1 MRGQRTCTSFR
12 HARRRQCADNRA
24 MSLKADLLSLQLQPV
39 FESALARAGVHA
51 LTPIQVA
58 MIPPMLAAR
67 DLIATAQ
74 TGSGKT
80 LAYALPLLLQRLQ
93 APEQAPRVLG
103 GLILVP
109 TRELV
114 AQVAQTLLSLAAALP
129 RRLKIVAATGGEAI
143 NPQLMALRG
152 GADIV
157 IATPGRLLDLVT
169 HNALRLSQVSTLV
182 LDEADRLLDL
192 GFGAEL
198 DRILALLPAQRQ
210 SVLVSAT
217 FPAAI
222 ASLAKRRLR
231 DPLRITH
238 DAMPE
243 QAPSIT
249 QRAIAVDAGQRTQ
262 LLRHLLLEH
271 GWPQLLV
278 FVASRHG
285 ADKVAEKLS
294 KTGIAALPL
303 HGELSQGRRERT
315 LRAFKQADV
324 QVLVATDLAGR
335 GIDIDALPAVLNY
348 DLPRS
353 TVDYTH
359 RIGRTARAGASGVA
373 ISFVTA
379 DSAQQWRLI
388 EKRQGLRV
396 PTSVIEGFEPTP
408 VQAPAPDHAPGA
420 AVRAADDNGGIKGKR
435 PSKKD
440 KLRAAAQAQAGKP
453 G

>member
-1 MRGQRTCTSFR
+1 
-12 HARRRQCADNRA
+12 

-169 HNALRLSQVSTLV
+169 HNALGLSQVSTLV

>member
-1 MRGQRTCTSFR
+1 
-12 HARRRQCADNRA
+12 

-80 LAYALPLLLQRLQ
+80 LAYALPLLQQRLQ
-93 APEQAPRVLG
+93 APEPAPRVLG

-169 HNALRLSQVSTLV
+169 HNALGLSQVSTLV

-408 VQAPAPDHAPGA
+408 VQAPAPDHSPGA

>member
-1 MRGQRTCTSFR
+1 
-12 HARRRQCADNRA
+12 

-51 LTPIQVA
+51 LTPIQIA

-80 LAYALPLLLQRLQ
+80 LAYALPLLQQRLQ

-169 HNALRLSQVSTLV
+169 HNALGLSQVSTLV

-192 GFGAEL
+192 GFGTEL

-231 DPLRITH
+231 DPLRITL
-238 DAMPE
+238 DATPE
-243 QAPSIT
+243 QAPAIA

-262 LLRHLLLEH
+262 LLRHLLLEY

-278 FVASRHG
+278 FVASRHS

>member
-1 MRGQRTCTSFR
+1 
-12 HARRRQCADNRA
+12 
-24 MSLKADLLSLQLQPV
+24 MSLKEDLLSLQLQPF
-39 FESALARAGVHA
+39 FESALARAGVRT

-58 MIPPMLAAR
+58 MIPPMLAGR

-80 LAYALPLLLQRLQ
+80 LAYALPLLQQRVQ

-114 AQVAQTLLSLAAALP
+114 AQVAQTLLPLAAALP

-157 IATPGRLLDLVT
+157 IATPGRLLDLVA
-169 HNALRLSQVSTLV
+169 HNALRLAQVSTLL

-198 DRILALLPAQRQ
+198 DRIFGLLPAQRQ

-217 FPAAI
+217 FPPAI
-222 ASLAKRRLR
+222 AALAKWRLR
-231 DPLRITH
+231 DPLRITIEGT
-238 DAMPE
+238 PE
-243 QAPSIT
+243 QAPAIT

-271 GWPQLLV
+271 AWPQLLV
-278 FVASRHG
+278 FVASRHT

-294 KTGIAALPL
+294 KTGIEALPL
-303 HGELSQGRRERT
+303 HGELSQGRRERA
-315 LRAFKQADV
+315 LRAFKQAEV

-396 PTSVIEGFEPTP
+396 PTSVIEGFEPT
-408 VQAPAPDHAPGA
+408 QAADAPAGDMSDA
-420 AVRAADDNGGIKGKR
+420 AVRAADNNGGIKGKR

-440 KLRAAAQAQAGKP
+440 KLRAAAQAKTGKP

>member
-1 MRGQRTCTSFR
+1 
-12 HARRRQCADNRA
+12 

-80 LAYALPLLLQRLQ
+80 LAYALPLLQQRLQ

-152 GADIV
+152 GPDIV

-169 HNALRLSQVSTLV
+169 HNALGLSQVSTLV

-408 VQAPAPDHAPGA
+408 VQAPAPDHSPGA

>member
-1 MRGQRTCTSFR
+1 
-12 HARRRQCADNRA
+12 

>member
-1 MRGQRTCTSFR
+1 
-12 HARRRQCADNRA
+12 

-80 LAYALPLLLQRLQ
+80 LAYALPLLQQRLQ

-169 HNALRLSQVSTLV
+169 HNALGLSQVSTLV

-408 VQAPAPDHAPGA
+408 VQAPAPDHSPGA

>member
-1 MRGQRTCTSFR
+1 
-12 HARRRQCADNRA
+12 

-39 FESALARAGVHA
+39 FESALARAGVRA

-80 LAYALPLLLQRLQ
+80 LAYALPLLQQRLQ

-114 AQVAQTLLSLAAALP
+114 AQVAHTLLSLAAALP

-231 DPLRITH
+231 DPLRITLGGT
-238 DAMPE
+238 PE
-243 QAPSIT
+243 QAPAIA

-278 FVASRHG
+278 FVTSRHG

-303 HGELSQGRRERT
+303 HGELSQGRRNGRCAPSNRRT
-315 LRAFKQADV
+315 CRCWW
-324 QVLVATDLAGR
+324 
-335 GIDIDALPAVLNY
+335 P
-348 DLPRS
+348 
-353 TVDYTH
+353 
-359 RIGRTARAGASGVA
+359 
-373 ISFVTA
+373 
-379 DSAQQWRLI
+379 
-388 EKRQGLRV
+388 
-396 PTSVIEGFEPTP
+396 PTW
-408 VQAPAPDHAPGA
+408 PGA
-420 AVRAADDNGGIKGKR
+420 ASTSTPCRPCSITTCPAPLSTTPTASAAPHAPVPAAWRSASSRQTAPSSGG
-435 PSKKD
+435 
-440 KLRAAAQAQAGKP
+440 
-453 G
+453 

>member
-1 MRGQRTCTSFR
+1 M
-12 HARRRQCADNRA
+12 
-24 MSLKADLLSLQLQPV
+24 
-39 FESALARAGVHA
+39 
-51 LTPIQVA
+51 
-58 MIPPMLAAR
+58 
-67 DLIATAQ
+67 
-74 TGSGKT
+74 
-80 LAYALPLLLQRLQ
+80 
-93 APEQAPRVLG
+93 LG

-169 HNALRLSQVSTLV
+169 HNALGLSQVSTLV

-231 DPLRITH
+231 DPLRITL
-238 DAMPE
+238 DATPE
-243 QAPSIT
+243 QAPAIA

-262 LLRHLLLEH
+262 LLRHLLLEY

-278 FVASRHG
+278 FVASRHS

>member
-1 MRGQRTCTSFR
+1 
-12 HARRRQCADNRA
+12 

-80 LAYALPLLLQRLQ
+80 LAYALPLLQQRLQ

-169 HNALRLSQVSTLV
+169 HNALGLSQVSTLV

-222 ASLAKRRLR
+222 ASLAKHRLR

-238 DAMPE
+238 DATPE
-243 QAPSIT
+243 QAPAIA

-278 FVASRHG
+278 FVASRHS

>member
-1 MRGQRTCTSFR
+1 
-12 HARRRQCADNRA
+12 

-39 FESALARAGVHA
+39 FESALARAGVRA

-80 LAYALPLLLQRLQ
+80 LAYALPLLQQRLQ

-238 DAMPE
+238 DTTPE
-243 QAPSIT
+243 QAPAIA

-278 FVASRHG
+278 FVASRHS

-294 KTGIAALPL
+294 KTGIVALPL

>member
-1 MRGQRTCTSFR
+1 
-12 HARRRQCADNRA
+12 

-39 FESALARAGVHA
+39 FESALARAGVRT
-51 LTPIQVA
+51 LTPIQVT

-80 LAYALPLLLQRLQ
+80 LAYALPLLQQRLQ

-231 DPLRITH
+231 DPLRITL
-238 DAMPE
+238 DATPE
-243 QAPSIT
+243 QAPAIA

-278 FVASRHG
+278 FVASRHS

-294 KTGIAALPL
+294 KTGIVALPL

>member
-1 MRGQRTCTSFR
+1 
-12 HARRRQCADNRA
+12 
-24 MSLKADLLSLQLQPV
+24 MSLKEDLLSLQLQPL
-39 FESALARAGVHA
+39 FESALARAGVRT

-58 MIPPMLAAR
+58 MIPPMLAGR

-80 LAYALPLLLQRLQ
+80 LAYALPLLQQRVQ

-114 AQVAQTLLSLAAALP
+114 AQVAQTLLPLAAALP

-157 IATPGRLLDLVT
+157 IATPGRLLDLVA
-169 HNALRLSQVSTLV
+169 HNALRLAQVSTLL

-198 DRILALLPAQRQ
+198 DRIFGLLPAQRQ

-217 FPAAI
+217 FPPAI
-222 ASLAKRRLR
+222 AALAKWRLR
-231 DPLRITH
+231 DPLRITIE
-238 DAMPE
+238 ATPE
-243 QAPSIT
+243 QAPAIA

-271 GWPQLLV
+271 AWPQLLV
-278 FVASRHG
+278 FVASRHT

-294 KTGIAALPL
+294 KTGIEALPL
-303 HGELSQGRRERT
+303 HGELSQGRRERA
-315 LRAFKQADV
+315 LRAFKQAEV

-396 PTSVIEGFEPTP
+396 PTSVIEGFEPT
-408 VQAPAPDHAPGA
+408 QAADAPAGDMSDA
-420 AVRAADDNGGIKGKR
+420 AVRAADNNGGIKGKR

-440 KLRAAAQAQAGKP
+440 KLRAAAQAKTGKP

>member
-1 MRGQRTCTSFR
+1 
-12 HARRRQCADNRA
+12 
-24 MSLKADLLSLQLQPV
+24 MSLKADLLSLQLQPL
-39 FESALARAGVHA
+39 FESALARAGVRT
-51 LTPIQVA
+51 LTPVQVA

-67 DLIATAQ
+67 DLIASAQ

-80 LAYALPLLLQRLQ
+80 LAYALPLLQQRLQ

-157 IATPGRLLDLVT
+157 VATPGRLLDLVE

-182 LDEADRLLDL
+182 LDEADRLLEL

-231 DPLRITH
+231 DPLRITI
-238 DAMPE
+238 DATPE
-243 QAPSIT
+243 HAPAIA

-271 GWPQLLV
+271 AWPQLLV
-278 FVASRHG
+278 FVASRHS

-315 LRAFKQADV
+315 LRAFKQAEV

-335 GIDIDALPAVLNY
+335 GIDVDALPAVLNY

-396 PTSVIEGFEPTP
+396 PTSVVEGFEPTP

-420 AVRAADDNGGIKGKR
+420 ALRAADDNGGIKGKR

-440 KLRAAAQAQAGKP
+440 KLRAAAQAQADKP

>member
-1 MRGQRTCTSFR
+1 RLQ
-12 HARRRQCADNRA
+12 A
-24 MSLKADLLSLQLQPV
+24 LLQ
-39 FESALARAGVHA
+39 
-51 LTPIQVA
+51 
-58 MIPPMLAAR
+58 
-67 DLIATAQ
+67 
-74 TGSGKT
+74 
-80 LAYALPLLLQRLQ
+80 QRLQ
-93 APEQAPRVLG
+93 APEQVPRVLG

-169 HNALRLSQVSTLV
+169 HNALRLSQVRTLV

-192 GFGAEL
+192 GFGAEI

-217 FPAAI
+217 FPPAI

-231 DPLRITH
+231 DPLRITI
-238 DAMPE
+238 DATPE
-243 QAPSIT
+243 HAPAIA

-262 LLRHLLLEH
+262 LLRHLLQEH
-271 GWPQLLV
+271 AWPQLLV
-278 FVASRHG
+278 FVASRHT

-294 KTGIAALPL
+294 KTGIEALPL

-324 QVLVATDLAGR
+324 QVLVATDLAAR

-359 RIGRTARAGASGVA
+359 RIGRTARAGASGKA

-379 DSAQQWRLI
+379 ERAQQWRLI

-396 PTSVIEGFEPTP
+396 PTSVIEGFEPSP
-408 VQAPAPDHAPGA
+408 AEASARDAPDA

-440 KLRAAAQAQAGKP
+440 KLRAAAQAQTGKP

>member
-1 MRGQRTCTSFR
+1 
-12 HARRRQCADNRA
+12 

-39 FESALARAGVHA
+39 FESALARAGVRT

-80 LAYALPLLLQRLQ
+80 LAYALPLLQQRLQ

-231 DPLRITH
+231 DPLRITL
-238 DAMPE
+238 DATPE
-243 QAPSIT
+243 QAPAIA

-278 FVASRHG
+278 FVASRHS

-294 KTGIAALPL
+294 KTGIVALPL
-303 HGELSQGRRERT
+303 HGDLSQGRRERT
-315 LRAFKQADV
+315 LHAFKQADV

>member
-1 MRGQRTCTSFR
+1 
-12 HARRRQCADNRA
+12 

-80 LAYALPLLLQRLQ
+80 LAYALPLLQQRLQ

-231 DPLRITH
+231 DPLRITL
-238 DAMPE
+238 DATPE
-243 QAPSIT
+243 QAPAIA

-278 FVASRHG
+278 FVASRHS

-294 KTGIAALPL
+294 KTGIVALPL
-303 HGELSQGRRERT
+303 HGDLSQGRRERT
-315 LRAFKQADV
+315 LHAFKQADV

>member
-1 MRGQRTCTSFR
+1 
-12 HARRRQCADNRA
+12 

-80 LAYALPLLLQRLQ
+80 LAYALPLLQQRLQ

-169 HNALRLSQVSTLV
+169 HNALGLSQVSTLV

-243 QAPSIT
+243 QAPSIA

>member
-1 MRGQRTCTSFR
+1 
-12 HARRRQCADNRA
+12 
-24 MSLKADLLSLQLQPV
+24 MSLKADLLSLQLQPL
-39 FESALARAGVHA
+39 FESALARAGVCT
-51 LTPIQVA
+51 LTPVQVA

-67 DLIATAQ
+67 DLIASAQ

-80 LAYALPLLLQRLQ
+80 LAYALPLLQQRLQ

-152 GADIV
+152 GADII

-182 LDEADRLLDL
+182 LDEADRLLEL

-217 FPAAI
+217 FPPAI

-231 DPLRITH
+231 DPLRITI
-238 DAMPE
+238 DATPE
-243 QAPSIT
+243 HAPAIA

-262 LLRHLLLEH
+262 LLRHLLLEY

-278 FVASRHG
+278 FVASRHS

-315 LRAFKQADV
+315 LRAFKQAEV

-335 GIDIDALPAVLNY
+335 GIDVDALPAVLNY

-396 PTSVIEGFEPTP
+396 PTSVVEGFEPTP

>member
-1 MRGQRTCTSFR
+1 
-12 HARRRQCADNRA
+12 

-80 LAYALPLLLQRLQ
+80 LAYALPLLQQRLQ
-93 APEQAPRVLG
+93 ALEQAPRVLG

-129 RRLKIVAATGGEAI
+129 RRLKIVGATGGEAI

-217 FPAAI
+217 VPAAI

-231 DPLRITH
+231 DPLRITL
-238 DAMPE
+238 DATPE
-243 QAPSIT
+243 QAPAIA

-294 KTGIAALPL
+294 KTGIVALPL